1 MRKHI
6 SFTIA
11 ATIAGLV
18 MFFWINAG
26 VVESNADAARPAPSS
41 LWSRLPRFER
51 PVADHLGAAAL
62 SCPQFRVR
70 ADRRLL

>member
-6 SFTIA
+6 GFTIA

-26 VVESNADAARPAPSS
+26 VVESNADAARPTSS
-41 LWSRLPRFER
+41 PMSNPYLPIQILD
-51 PVADHLGAAAL
+51 PVY
-62 SCPQFRVR
+62 
-70 ADRRLL
+70 